1 MSLDLNFNSV
11 ANLALNATSA
21 SLSGGSSLLLRSAAR
36 QIAGEAFTNVINQQF
51 GPGTGTFASD
61 AFKASF
67 SSNSSASLDGWDAST
82 LSQATNDVINAANH
96 QGANGAYTGD
106 ADRFRSDLQD
116 AMTKDIQSVINNES
130 LMRTLKSSSDK
141 DADGAGESWL
151 VAIAKAMGKMLGQQ
165 AQHLVDLTDQ
175 MSQHTGKD
183 DAQVFQQLNAE
194 FSAQS
199 QMFGILSNSFSNSIK
214 TIGDGLTTLARK
226 N

>member
-1 MSLDLNFNSV
+1 MSQGISFHSLST
-11 ANLALNATSA
+11 AALNASTP
-21 SLSGGSSLLLRSAAR
+21 LDGGSSLVLKSAAR
-36 QIAGEAFTNVINQQF
+36 QIAHEAFTNAITDQF
-51 GPGTGTFASD
+51 GPSGTSASD
-61 AFKASF
+61 AFSASF
-67 SSNSSASLDGWDAST
+67 AGDDTASLSGWNDSA
-82 LSQATNDVINAANH
+82 LPQATNDLIAAANH
-96 QGANGAYTGD
+96 QGLNGAYTGD
-106 ADRFRSDLQD
+106 ADRFRSDLTD
-116 AMTKDIQSVINNES
+116 AMSKDIQDVINNES
-130 LMRTLKSSSDK
+130 LMRTLKGGSDK
-141 DADGAGESWL
+141 DGNGLGESWL

-165 AQHLVDLTDQ
+165 AQHLVDLTNQ

>member
-1 MSLDLNFNSV
+1 MSHGISFNSI
-11 ANLALNATSA
+11 ANPVLDATATSLSGSSSLVFNSAVRQIAHEAFTNAITQQFGPSGTLASDAFNASFTGDTA
-21 SLSGGSSLLLRSAAR
+21 SLSGWNDSAL
-36 QIAGEAFTNVINQQF
+36 
-51 GPGTGTFASD
+51 P
-61 AFKASF
+61 
-67 SSNSSASLDGWDAST
+67 
-82 LSQATNDVINAANH
+82 QATSDVIAAANH
-96 QGANGAYTGD
+96 QGPNGAYTGD

-116 AMTKDIQSVINNES
+116 AMTKDINSIINNES
-130 LMRTLKSSSDK
+130 LMRALKGGSDK
-141 DADGAGESWL
+141 DSDGLGESWL

-165 AQHLVDLTDQ
+165 AQHLVDLTNQ

>member
-1 MSLDLNFNSV
+1 MSHGISFNSI
-11 ANLALNATSA
+11 ANPVLDATA
-21 SLSGGSSLLLRSAAR
+21 TSLSGGSSLVFNSAVR
-36 QIAGEAFTNVINQQF
+36 QIANEAFTNAITQQF
-51 GPGTGTFASD
+51 GPTGTLASD
-61 AFKASF
+61 AFNASF
-67 SSNSSASLDGWDAST
+67 TGDTASLSGWNDSA
-82 LSQATNDVINAANH
+82 LPQATNDVIAAANH
-96 QGANGAYTGD
+96 QGLNGAYTGD

-116 AMTKDIQSVINNES
+116 AMTKDINSIINNES
-130 LMRTLKSSSDK
+130 LMRALKGGSDK
-141 DADGAGESWL
+141 DSDGLGESWL

-165 AQHLVDLTDQ
+165 AQHLVDLTNQ

>member
-1 MSLDLNFNSV
+1 MSHGISLDSIN
-11 ANLALNATSA
+11 NLVLNATSA
-21 SLSGGSSLLLRSAAR
+21 SLSGGSSMVLNSAVR
-36 QIAGEAFTNVINQQF
+36 QIAKEAFANTITQQF
-51 GPGTGTFASD
+51 GPATGTYASD
-61 AFKASF
+61 AFNASF
-67 SSNSSASLDGWDAST
+67 TGGDTASLSGWNDSALPQAAS
-82 LSQATNDVINAANH
+82 DVINAANH
-96 QGANGAYTGD
+96 QGPNGAYTGD

-116 AMTKDIQSVINNES
+116 AMSKDIQDVINNES
-130 LMRTLKSSSDK
+130 LMRTLKGGSDK
-141 DADGAGESWL
+141 DSDGLGESWL

-165 AQHLVDLTDQ
+165 AQHLVDLTNQ